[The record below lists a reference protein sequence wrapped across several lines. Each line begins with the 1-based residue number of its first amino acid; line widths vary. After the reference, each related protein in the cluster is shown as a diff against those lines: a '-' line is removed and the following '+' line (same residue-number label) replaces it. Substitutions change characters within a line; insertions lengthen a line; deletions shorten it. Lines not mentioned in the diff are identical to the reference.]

1 MNKPIKYIVAGNYNE
16 YQAYVKRKTRDQVYY
31 KYVSGVDRIRGLS
44 EIDGYYIGTFYQRPD
59 IEDIKV
65 AITTIKSKQKIDEI
79 KPLKYEWKDPGP
91 AVGFVAQEVGPVL
104 SGYRALKDPAII
116 AKIRRELYAEI
127 DRLDKK
133 NGSE

>member
-16 YQAYVKRKTRDQVYY
+16 YQAYVRRKTRDQVYY

-79 KPLKYEWKDPGP
+79 KPLKYEWKGSGP
-91 AVGFVAQEVGPVL
+91 AVGFVAQEIGPVV
-104 SGYRALKDPAII
+104 SDDFFKVINGGDIEEWIYQRSVKD
-116 AKIRRELYAEI
+116 
-127 DRLDKK
+127 
-133 NGSE
+133 NGSV

>member
-16 YQAYVKRKTRDQVYY
+16 YQAYVRRKTRDQVYY

-79 KPLKYEWKDPGP
+79 KPLKYEWKGSGPG
-91 AVGFVAQEVGPVL
+91 VGFVAQEIDHVL
-104 SGYRALKDPAII
+104 PEAFFKAINGGDI
-116 AKIRRELYAEI
+116 EEYM
-127 DRLDKK
+127 KK
-133 NGSE
+133 

>member
-59 IEDIKV
+59 IEDIKEH
-65 AITTIKSKQKIDEI
+65 INIIKSKQKIDEI
-79 KPLKYEWKDPGP
+79 KPLKYEWKGPGP
-91 AVGFVAQEVGPVL
+91 DVGFVAQEIDHVL
-104 SGYRALKDPAII
+104 PDAFFKAINGGDIEEYLK
-116 AKIRRELYAEI
+116 R
-127 DRLDKK
+127 
-133 NGSE
+133 

>member
-91 AVGFVAQEVGPVL
+91 AVGFVAQEIDHVL
-104 SGYRALKDPAII
+104 PDAFFKAINGGDI
-116 AKIRRELYAEI
+116 EEYM
-127 DRLDKK
+127 KK
-133 NGSE
+133 

>member
-16 YQAYVKRKTRDQVYY
+16 YQAYVRRKTRDQVYY

-65 AITTIKSKQKIDEI
+65 HINLIKSKQRIDEI
-79 KPLKYEWKDPGP
+79 KPLKYEWKDPG
-91 AVGFVAQEVGPVL
+91 VGFIAQEIGHVL
-104 SGYRALKDPAII
+104 SDEFSRAYNGGDIEEYLK
-116 AKIRRELYAEI
+116 R
-127 DRLDKK
+127 
-133 NGSE
+133 

>member
-16 YQAYVKRKTRDQVYY
+16 YQAYVRRKTRDQVYY

-79 KPLKYEWKDPGP
+79 KPLKYEWKGSGP
-91 AVGFVAQEVGPVL
+91 AVGFVAQEIDHVL
-104 SGYRALKDPAII
+104 PDAFFKAINGGDI
-116 AKIRRELYAEI
+116 EEYM
-127 DRLDKK
+127 KK
-133 NGSE
+133 